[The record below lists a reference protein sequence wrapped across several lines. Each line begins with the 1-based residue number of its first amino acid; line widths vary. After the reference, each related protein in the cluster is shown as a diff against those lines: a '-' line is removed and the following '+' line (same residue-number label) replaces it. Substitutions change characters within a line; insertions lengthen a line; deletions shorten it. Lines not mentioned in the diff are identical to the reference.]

1 MSKKEPIPTLIP
13 RTREQLVTLA
23 LIGLATVALFGITI
37 TGIEAVSEWAQIHTL
52 VGHGFHCISLWG
64 RDEPTTNIVM
74 AAVKTG
80 QADFLWLLRTACF
93 PPAP

>member
-13 RTREQLVTLA
+13 RTKEQLVTLA
-23 LIGLATVALFGITI
+23 VTGLVVITVTLAVIAT
-37 TGIEAVSEWAQIHTL
+37 IEAVSEWAQIHTL